1 MIFKVSRV
9 KARPLELGFRQCH
22 LVKEV
27 AFEVQVE
34 VPRFGRGGG
43 SKVCGEGCFSTLTY
57 FPERII
63 SANNMIFIQYSRI
76 QPETHN
82 PNIYDA

>member
-22 LVKEV
+22 LVKEA

-34 VPRFGRGGG
+34 VPRFGMGGG
-43 SKVCGEGCFSTLTY
+43 SKVCGEGLF
-57 FPERII
+57 
-63 SANNMIFIQYSRI
+63 
-76 QPETHN
+76 
-82 PNIYDA
+82 

>member
-27 AFEVQVE
+27 DLEVQVE
-34 VPRFGRGGG
+34 VPRFGLGGG
-43 SKVCGEGCFSTLTY
+43 SKVCGEGLF
-57 FPERII
+57 
-63 SANNMIFIQYSRI
+63 
-76 QPETHN
+76 
-82 PNIYDA
+82 